1 MSKWKA
7 QACGGVGESE
17 GSVGRL
23 GGLRL
28 AKGNSVRGQGGGQ
41 FPKRWGVLC
50 GQLGFM
56 GVFIKNFS
64 LSLIVK
70 GWR

>member
-28 AKGNSVRGQGGGQ
+28 AKGNSVRRQGGAVPEEVGCALRAAW
-41 FPKRWGVLC
+41 FYGGVY
-50 GQLGFM
+50 
-56 GVFIKNFS
+56 
-64 LSLIVK
+64 
-70 GWR
+70 